1 MARHSL
7 SRSGRPIVERCRE
20 TVYHAANRWKNCG
33 PTGKMDLVTEF
44 CVCVTSLICGWHV
57 LRRNDAVKIREM
69 KMLPCVNLIDGP
81 ASKLSTL
88 KENF

>member
-1 MARHSL
+1 VGGRL
-7 SRSGRPIVERCRE
+7 SSDVEKLCSTRL
-20 TVYHAANRWKNCG
+20 TDGKTADPPV
-33 PTGKMDLVTEF
+33 KMDLVTEF

-57 LRRNDAVKIREM
+57 LRRNDAVKIREI
-69 KMLPCVNLIDGP
+69 KMLPCVHLIDGP